1 MSGFG
6 EPLLTATPIP
16 DLATTRLVPA
26 TAFPSFT
33 RRSMPDVGLTTT
45 SPVSP
50 SAIRLLIAPPGAST
64 RSILGPPA
72 SNFGFSSCHNS
83 MNAKVLITFRRAA
96 AATPAGTTSGKP
108 AHAIRV
114 RELLTVSSL
123 VNSARLHSSPL
134 PGVPLSWRSAPVAVS
149 RSLPVRNHCGVPWRD
164 SSSQERETMSVGVS
178 ALNPFK
184 TLIAAAALVALAG
197 CAAMNPPAAG
207 KRELMIVGLD
217 EKQSWDESGKAVIGP
232 PGRDSVA
239 IFDVGTDPLAP
250 KALVV
255 LPLANTIVGP
265 PVNLAITPDES
276 LALVANSMN
285 VVQEGGAWKQVPDNR
300 IWVIDLTVNPPKL
313 IDTIAAGRQPSGM
326 SINRAGNLALVAN
339 RADGSISVLRI
350 SGKKVELIDTVT
362 IGEQV
367 AHVVFTPDGRRALAA
382 KFPGHK
388 IAFLEVN
395 GDKVSYNK
403 QDVPAGLWPY
413 NVDVTPD
420 GRLALTA
427 DNGNSG
433 AADGHVDTVSV
444 IDLEA
449 TPPRVIDKVV
459 VGDAPEGFAISPT
472 GKLAVAVLLRGTNA
486 SKSAFFYN
494 RNALVV
500 ALKIDGKKV
509 KRTNEVEVRGLP
521 EGVVFSDDGRY
532 IYVGNFIDQDI
543 SILRVDGD
551 QIVSTGRSLQLPGH
565 PASMRGRTR

>member
-1 MSGFG
+1 
-6 EPLLTATPIP
+6 
-16 DLATTRLVPA
+16 
-26 TAFPSFT
+26 
-33 RRSMPDVGLTTT
+33 
-45 SPVSP
+45 
-50 SAIRLLIAPPGAST
+50 
-64 RSILGPPA
+64 
-72 SNFGFSSCHNS
+72 
-83 MNAKVLITFRRAA
+83 
-96 AATPAGTTSGKP
+96 
-108 AHAIRV
+108 
-114 RELLTVSSL
+114 
-123 VNSARLHSSPL
+123 
-134 PGVPLSWRSAPVAVS
+134 
-149 RSLPVRNHCGVPWRD
+149 
-164 SSSQERETMSVGVS
+164 MSVDVS
-178 ALNPFK
+178 VLNPFK
-184 TLIAAAALVALAG
+184 AFVTAASLVALAS
-197 CAAMNPPAAG
+197 CAAMSPPVSG

-250 KALVV
+250 KTLVV

-300 IWVIDLTVNPPKL
+300 IWVIDLTANPPKL
-313 IDTIAAGRQPSGM
+313 IDTIAGGRQPSGM

-395 GDKVSYNK
+395 GEKVSYNK

-509 KRTNEVEVRGLP
+509 TRTNEVEVRGLP
-521 EGVVFSDDGRY
+521 EGVVFSEDGRY

-551 QIVSTGRSLQLPGH
+551 QIVNTGKSLQLPGH